1 MAGSQNRIEF
11 TVAAKADTASFKA
24 LQDQLSNV
32 GIAVERAAKK
42 NGGMTQ
48 ELKNAKSAAMELQ
61 NILNKSWNS
70 NLGTYNMTTFSQGLQ
85 ASGKSL
91 AQYKQ
96 QLSGA
101 GAAGVTAWNQFGS
114 SVMKANVQVKEGNK
128 LLNSMFTSLKNTVT
142 WGISSSIFNN
152 FANILFFISS
162 ISLLRAAI
170 YGSSISSNVFI
181 I

>member
-61 NILNKSWNS
+61 NILNKSWNEK
-70 NLGTYNMTTFSQGLQ
+70 LGTYNMSTLSKGLQ
-85 ASGKSL
+85 ESGKTL
-91 AQYKQ
+91 QEYK
-96 QLSGA
+96 
-101 GAAGVTAWNQFGS
+101 
-114 SVMKANVQVKEGNK
+114 KD
-128 LLNSMFTSLKNTVT
+128 
-142 WGISSSIFNN
+142 FN
-152 FANILFFISS
+152 
-162 ISLLRAAI
+162 
-170 YGSSISSNVFI
+170 I